1 MKPIMKISYPIILIT
16 MINLFMNCTNYE
28 VVEKIP
34 KGATKERIL
43 IKSYPTKARIF
54 VDNKYLG
61 KTPIKTDLWYF
72 KPKKVNIVAE
82 PIFEGQIPQNLVMA
96 IPSVPDKIV
105 FYMNFNPETYYDYEQ
120 EQDTVATKQD
130 SSIAN
135 AGIREVVKIEKRPL
149 FLPIIY
155 FETDKASLQKGNK
168 DKLDELAGYLQA
180 SDSIHLEINGYASQP
195 GSSEYNKKLSLKR
208 AMSVYNYLT
217 EQGIDEGKLE
227 VFGHG
232 ESRIINRKSVEL
244 EYQKSQRVEFDLIK
258 RQ

>member
-1 MKPIMKISYPIILIT
+1 MA
-16 MINLFMNCTNYE
+16 LFLVNCTNYE

-54 VDNKYLG
+54 IDNKYLG

-72 KPKKVNIVAE
+72 KPRKVNIVAE
-82 PIFEGQIPQNLVMA
+82 PLFEGQIPQNLIMA

-120 EQDTVATKQD
+120 EDDTVDTKQD
-130 SSIAN
+130 TSIAR
-135 AGIREVVKIEKRPL
+135 ASIRQVVKIEKRPL

-155 FETDKASLQKGNK
+155 FDTDEFSLQQDDKT
-168 DKLDELAGYLQA
+168 KLDELTDYLQKA
-180 SDSIHLEINGYASQP
+180 DSISLKINGYASQS
-195 GSSEYNKKLSLKR
+195 GSSEYNKNLSLKR
-208 AMSVYNYLT
+208 AISVYNYLI
-217 EQGIDEGKLE
+217 EKGISEDQMEA
-227 VFGHG
+227 FGHG

-244 EYQKSQRVEFDLIK
+244 KYEKSQRVEFDLVNHNN
-258 RQ
+258 